1 MKKAKK
7 IPQRKCVVC
16 GKLKDK
22 KDLLR
27 VVKNKDEG
35 ILIDESG
42 KKNGR
47 GAYICKD
54 EACIEEAIRTNKL
67 NRVFRTEVSDELYEE
82 LKAYEVNWGELYGRK
97 SKSIWISKRK

>member
-1 MKKAKK
+1 MKKARK

-16 GKLKDK
+16 GELKDK

-27 VVKNKDEG
+27 IVKNKEEG

-47 GAYICKD
+47 GAYVCKSK
-54 EACIEEAIRTNKL
+54 ACIEEALRTNKL
-67 NRVFRTEVSDELYEE
+67 NRVFRQEVPEELYEE
-82 LKAYEVNWGELYGRK
+82 LKAYEVN
-97 SKSIWISKRK
+97 

>member
-22 KDLLR
+22 NDLLR
-27 VVKNKDEG
+27 IVNNKEEG
-35 ILIDESG
+35 ILIDNTG

-54 EACIEEAIRTNKL
+54 KACLSEAKKKNKL
-67 NRVFRTEVSDELYEE
+67 NRVFKQKIEDQLYEE
-82 LKAYEVNWGELYGRK
+82 LEAYEIN
-97 SKSIWISKRK
+97 

>member
-1 MKKAKK
+1 MKKARK

-16 GKLKDK
+16 GELKDK

-27 VVKNKDEG
+27 IVKNKEEG

-47 GAYICKD
+47 GAYVCKSK
-54 EACIEEAIRTNKL
+54 ACIEEALRTNKL
-67 NRVFRTEVSDELYEE
+67 NRVFRTEVPEELYEE

-97 SKSIWISKRK
+97 N